1 MKFLLVCG
9 TNHFAVAAYGI
20 ERNEEVAADDIILAV
35 VEGDDVKL
43 EVLHADAEM
52 RLFPGGDTVLSVSQ
66 LDSLS
71 IGALR
76 KAAGPDDAEALH
88 HLGNCYYNGKGV
100 ASPTNML

>member
-1 MKFLLVCG
+1 
-9 TNHFAVAAYGI
+9 
-20 ERNEEVAADDIILAV
+20 
-35 VEGDDVKL
+35 
-43 EVLHADAEM
+43 M

-100 ASPTNML
+100 ASPTNMP